1 MSVYIRPGRLK
12 SHRRDASIQ
21 NRAQPAAMT
30 LAESYRKV
38 KKSIVAFCPKHVAA
52 QDGGSPPTFPP
63 IIGTGF
69 IVGEDGIIVT
79 NDHIV
84 RTFQK
89 QHRPPG
95 THKDDWGVYAL
106 FLHSIPE
113 GQVEIPLQVIG
124 AAPYREFVKK
134 PDHDDL
140 SRPDVAF
147 VQVKAHGLPFVTV
160 SEDDRLIEGRELATA
175 GFPMGADA
183 LTAPGYVHQVCPTL
197 QSGIISAVLPF
208 ACSRPHAFTINVMTQ
223 AGASGSP
230 AFEPTTGKVV
240 GALYAGL
247 GDIGV
252 TKNKDIYRIPT
263 NITYVVPG
271 NYIRRLLDEVR
282 DNPAIRP
289 PKDALTIEGMLK
301 GKKFLDA
308 FKDPRRYEI
317 QESRQGK
324 KRIRI
329 GTLSEAY
336 TLSKSVR

>member
-1 MSVYIRPGRLK
+1 
-12 SHRRDASIQ
+12 
-21 NRAQPAAMT
+21 MT
-30 LAESYRKV
+30 LADSYRKV
-38 KKSIVAFCPKHVAA
+38 KGSIVAFCPKHVEA
-52 QDGGSPPTFPP
+52 QAGESPPLFPP

-69 IVGEDGIIVT
+69 IVSEDGVIVT

-84 RTFQK
+84 RAFRK
-89 QHRPPG
+89 QYRPPG
-95 THKDDWGVYAL
+95 AHKNDWGVFAL
-106 FLHSIPE
+106 LLHSIPE

-124 AAPYREFVKK
+124 AAPFAEFVKQ
-134 PDHDDL
+134 PEDDGL

-147 VQVKAHGLPFVTV
+147 VQVKARGLPFVTV
-160 SEDDRLIEGRELATA
+160 SEDDGLVEGSELATA
-175 GFPMGADA
+175 GFPMGTDA

-197 QSGIISAVLPF
+197 QSGIISTVLPF

-230 AFEPTTGKVV
+230 AFEPTTGEVV
-240 GALYAGL
+240 GVLYAGL

-263 NITYVVPG
+263 NITYVVPSH
-271 NYIRRLLDEVR
+271 YIRRLLDEVL
-282 DNPAIRP
+282 DNPALEP
-289 PKDALTIEGMLK
+289 PEDALTIEGMLK

-317 QESRQGK
+317 QERRQGN
-324 KRIRI
+324 KRLQI

-336 TLSKSVR
+336 TLSKPVRA

>member
-1 MSVYIRPGRLK
+1 
-12 SHRRDASIQ
+12 
-21 NRAQPAAMT
+21 MT

-38 KKSIVAFCPKHVAA
+38 KKSIIAFCPKHVAA
-52 QDGGSPPTFPP
+52 PAGDSPPMFPP

-84 RTFQK
+84 RAFRK
-89 QHRPPG
+89 QHRPHG
-95 THKDDWGVYAL
+95 TDKNDWGVYAL

-124 AAPYREFVKK
+124 AAPFREFVKN
-134 PDHDDL
+134 PEDDDL
-140 SRPDVAF
+140 SRPDIAF
-147 VQVKAHGLPFVTV
+147 VQVKARGLPFVTI
-160 SEDDRLIEGRELATA
+160 SEDDGLVEGCELATA
-175 GFPMGADA
+175 GFPMGTDA

-230 AFEPTTGKVV
+230 AFEPTTGEVV
-240 GALYAGL
+240 GVLYAGL

-263 NITYVVPG
+263 NITYVVPSH
-271 NYIRRLLDEVR
+271 YIRRLLDEIR
-282 DNPAIRP
+282 DNPAVRP
-289 PKDALTIEGMLK
+289 PEGALTIEGMLK

-308 FKDPRRYEI
+308 FKDPRRDEI

-324 KRIRI
+324 KRLQI

-336 TLSKSVR
+336 MLSKPVGA

>member
-1 MSVYIRPGRLK
+1 
-12 SHRRDASIQ
+12 
-21 NRAQPAAMT
+21 MT
-30 LAESYRKV
+30 LAESYRQV

-52 QDGGSPPTFPP
+52 RAGDSDPMFPP

-69 IVGEDGIIVT
+69 IVSEDGIIVT

-84 RTFQK
+84 RTFRK
-89 QHRPPG
+89 QPRPAG
-95 THKDDWGVYAL
+95 VHKDDWGVYAL

-124 AAPYREFVKK
+124 AAPFGEFVRE
-134 PDHDDL
+134 PAADGL

-147 VQVKAHGLPFVTV
+147 VQVKARGLPFLTV
-160 SEDDRLIEGRELATA
+160 SEDDSLVEGRELATA

-208 ACSRPHAFTINVMTQ
+208 ACSRPNAFTINVMTQ

-230 AFEPTTGKVV
+230 AFEPTTGEVV

-252 TKNKDIYRIPT
+252 TKNEDIYRMPT
-263 NITYVVPG
+263 NITYVVPSH
-271 NYIRRLLDEVR
+271 YIRRLLDEVR
-282 DNPAIRP
+282 DLPAIRP
-289 PKDALTIEGMLK
+289 PEDAPTIEAMLK
-301 GKKFLDA
+301 GKKLLDA
-308 FKDPRRYEI
+308 FKEPRRYEI
-317 QESRQGK
+317 QETRHGR
-324 KRIRI
+324 KRLRI

-336 TLSKSVR
+336 TLSKST